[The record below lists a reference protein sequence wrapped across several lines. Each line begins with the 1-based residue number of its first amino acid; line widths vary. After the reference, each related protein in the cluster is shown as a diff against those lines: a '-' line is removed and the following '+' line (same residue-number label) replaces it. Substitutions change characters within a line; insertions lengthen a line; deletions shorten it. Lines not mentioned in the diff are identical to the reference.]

1 MKPVE
6 EREKDKNKWRDYFG
20 EPHAPRNDSTEGS
33 VYYFNDAEWDRV
45 VSIADDPELPSDE
58 TEGWRRLKL
67 WQIGECL
74 SSGGELSGNASRWV
88 GRALQN
94 IALGEDAKRALG
106 LQGASGPR
114 TKILRMR
121 AWAAEMTWLTKQG
134 RTQDEA
140 ALIVAEN
147 SGVAD
152 HNAVKSVHNDLKN
165 RRGIF
170 KRVQKVVVSDGDT
183 PHVVLRSDFEEFVW
197 GARSG

>member
-1 MKPVE
+1 MKPVKD
-6 EREKDKNKWRDYFG
+6 RKKDKNKWRDYFG
-20 EPHAPRNDSTEGS
+20 EPHSPKRDSTES
-33 VYYFNDAEWDRV
+33 NVYYLNDAEWDRI

-74 SSGGELSGNASRWV
+74 SSGGELSGTASRWV

-121 AWAAEMTWLTKQG
+121 AWAAEMMWLTNQG
-134 RTQDEA
+134 KTQDEA
-140 ALIVAEN
+140 ALIVAEK

-152 HNAVKSVHNDLKN
+152 HNAVKAIHNDLKN

-170 KRVQKVVVSDGDT
+170 KRVREVVVGSGENPCVT
-183 PHVVLRSDFEEFVW
+183 LKSDFEEFVW
-197 GARSG
+197 GTRSG